1 MEFSAAREVILSLKQ
16 VREEKHM
23 SIMDVKNKVDA
34 SGVFIS
40 ETTLRRLF
48 AECSEDNDS
57 FSYESTL
64 RPIAKVLLA
73 DAAPENNAVQKELD
87 LYRHICEYKME
98 VIDSLH
104 KQIEHLKEEQ
114 AVRCKKCEEKTA
126 FLEEQ
131 IKLKDRRMDEQA
143 DRINKLTDKLLE
155 KI

>member
-1 MEFSAAREVILSLKQ
+1 MEISAAREVILSLKQ
-16 VREEKHM
+16 VREQKHL

-48 AECSEDNDS
+48 ADGSEDNDS
-57 FSYESTL
+57 FSYESTI

-73 DAAPENNAVQKELD
+73 DEAPADDTVRKELD

-98 VIDSLH
+98 MIESLH

-114 AVRCKKCEEKTA
+114 AARCKKCEEKTA

-131 IKLKDRRMDEQA
+131 IAVKDRRMDEQA
-143 DRINKLTDKLLE
+143 RRIDKLTDKLLE